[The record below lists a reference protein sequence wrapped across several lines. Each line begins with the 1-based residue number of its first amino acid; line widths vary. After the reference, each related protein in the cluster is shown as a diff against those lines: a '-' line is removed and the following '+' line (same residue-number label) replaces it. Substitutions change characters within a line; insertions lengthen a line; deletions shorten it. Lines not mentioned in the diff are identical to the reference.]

1 MLRTSAVVRALY
13 LDEGGVPLMAER
25 SMDVTCPMEL
35 PEDCRIT
42 ARALCADE
50 VQGTPGDRGIEV
62 RFSVDFRLEVTSRV
76 KRPCVTAARL
86 EPENAEDGVRA
97 PSLVLRCLGP
107 QESAWDLA
115 KRHHTTIA
123 AILSANGLESEAAL
137 PRDTL
142 LLIPRK
148 RR

>member
-1 MLRTSAVVRALY
+1 MRT
-13 LDEGGVPLMAER
+13 
-25 SMDVTCPMEL
+25 
-35 PEDCRIT
+35 
-42 ARALCADE
+42 
-50 VQGTPGDRGIEV
+50 
-62 RFSVDFRLEVTSRV
+62 
-76 KRPCVTAARL
+76 
-86 EPENAEDGVRA
+86 

-123 AILSANGLESEAAL
+123 AILSANGLESEGAL